1 MELRDLTAFVAVVE
15 TGSFT
20 RAAERLHLVQSAV
33 SHAVR
38 RLESELGVDLIERR
52 QSGAR
57 LTTAGS
63 DLLPHA
69 RQVLMAV
76 ERTREE
82 GEAHRGLAK
91 GRVALGILPT
101 ATPLLLARLLREC
114 QERYPGI
121 QIQVVEDD
129 AATLG
134 ERLREGRLDLALVML
149 PFDLGG
155 LAVVELGVA
164 PLGLVVALHHPLA
177 ARSSAR
183 LADLAGESWVT
194 WTSTNP
200 GRYWLDE
207 ACRIAG
213 IVPQV
218 AREIETVA
226 ELKAFVIAGI
236 GVSIIPPAAA
246 IPEAAAGQLAL
257 LEFEPPTP
265 VTKIAYAF
273 DPGRVGPAVNA
284 VRRVVEEVSRQAL
297 QGGALATVEG

>member
-1 MELRDLTAFVAVVE
+1 MRDLTALVAVVE

-38 RLESELGVDLIERR
+38 RLERELGVALIERH

-69 RQVLMAV
+69 RMVLMAV
-76 ERTREE
+76 ERTRQE

-91 GRVALGILPT
+91 GRVGLGILPT
-101 ATPLLLARLLREC
+101 ATPLLLARLLRVSR
-114 QERYPGI
+114 ERYPGI
-121 QIQVVEDD
+121 QIQVVEDQ
-129 AATLG
+129 AATLC

-149 PFDLGG
+149 PFELGG
-155 LAVVELGVA
+155 LAVVELGLA
-164 PLGLVVALHHPLA
+164 RLGLAVALHHPLA
-177 ARSSAR
+177 SRASAR

-194 WTSTNP
+194 WTRTNP
-200 GRYWLDE
+200 GRHWLDE
-207 ACRIAG
+207 TCRIAG
-213 IVPQV
+213 IVPHI

-236 GVSIIPPAAA
+236 GVAIIPRAAA
-246 IPEAAAGQLAL
+246 VPEAAAGQLAL
-257 LEFEPPTP
+257 LELEPPVP

-273 DPGRVGPAVNA
+273 DPDRTGPAVNA

-297 QGGALATVEG
+297 QGGPQTAAGD